1 MTKLSDQWRLD
12 YNYNHPHQSLGNKS
26 PI

>member
-1 MTKLSDQWRLD
+1 MSDQWRLD